1 MNGNALKL
9 QRAVEKHKII
19 GLDTAPFIYY
29 IEDVAPY
36 ADLLDPVYTLLESHT
51 LRAVTS
57 TVTFAE
63 ILTKPFFDKNF
74 SLADEIKFTLKSFSS
89 LSVTLI
95 DEKLAEAAALIRAR
109 YMIRLPDALQV
120 AAAIQEEATLFL
132 TNDRRVRKVDAVE
145 VLVLSDFVKS

>member
-9 QRAVEKHKII
+9 RRAVEKHKII

-36 ADLLDPVYTLLESHT
+36 TDLLDPVFTLLENDT
-51 LRAVTS
+51 VRAVTS

-63 ILTKPFFDKNF
+63 ILTKPFADKNF

-89 LSVTLI
+89 LCVSLI

-109 YMIRLPDALQV
+109 YMIRLPDALQL
-120 AAAIQEEATLFL
+120 AAAIQGDATLFL
-132 TNDRRVRKVDAVE
+132 TNDKKVKKLDAIQ
-145 VLVLSDFVKS
+145 VLVLSDFL

>member
-9 QRAVEKHKII
+9 RRAIEKHETI

-29 IEDVAPY
+29 IEDVTGY
-36 ADLLDPVYTLLESHT
+36 SDLLEPVFKLLENQA

-57 TVTFAE
+57 MVTLAE
-63 ILTKPFFDKNF
+63 ILTKPFADKNL

-89 LSVTLI
+89 LSLISI

-109 YMIRLPDALQV
+109 YAIRLPDALQI
-120 AAAIQEEATLFL
+120 AAAIQEQGTLFL
-132 TNDRRVRKVDAVE
+132 TNDKRIRKVDAVE
-145 VLVLSDFVKS
+145 VIVLSDFLR

>member
-9 QRAVEKHKII
+9 RRVIEKHKII

-29 IEDVAPY
+29 IEDVTPY
-36 ADLLDPVYTLLESHT
+36 ADLLDPVFSLLENHV

-63 ILTKPFFDKNF
+63 ILTKPFADKNF
-74 SLADEIKFTLKSFSS
+74 SLADEIKFTIKSFSS
-89 LSVTLI
+89 LSLASI

-109 YMIRLPDALQV
+109 HAIHLPDALQI
-120 AAAIQEEATLFL
+120 AAAIQGEATLFI
-132 TNDRRVRKVDAVE
+132 TNDNRLKNVVGVE
-145 VLVLSDFVKS
+145 ALVLSDFLQ

>member
-9 QRAVEKHKII
+9 RRAIEKHKII

-29 IEDVAPY
+29 IEDVTPY
-36 ADLLDPVYTLLESHT
+36 ADLLDSVFSLLENHA

-63 ILTKPFFDKNF
+63 ILTKPFADKNF

-89 LSVTLI
+89 LSAASI

-109 YMIRLPDALQV
+109 HAIRLPDALQI
-120 AAAIQEEATLFL
+120 AAAIQGEATLFIA
-132 TNDRRVRKVDAVE
+132 NDKRLKKVDGVE
-145 VLVLSDFVKS
+145 VLVLSDFLQ